1 MSPEEKELFKRSIA
15 LAEENNQILRGIQR
29 SMRLARFM
37 SILYWLFI
45 IGSAVGAYYLIQPY
59 IQAMTGAFGGAKS
72 SFSDNINN
80 ALDSFKQATQ

>member
-15 LAEENNQILRGIQR
+15 LSEENNQILRSIQR

-37 SILYWLFI
+37 SLVYWIFI

-59 IQAMTGAFGGAKS
+59 LNQLIGVYSGAGDILNNLKQFG
-72 SFSDNINN
+72 
-80 ALDSFKQATQ
+80 Q

>member
-15 LAEENNQILRGIQR
+15 LSEENNQILRSIQR

-37 SILYWLFI
+37 SLIYWIFI

-59 IQAMTGAFGGAKS
+59 LNQLTSMYSGAGDIL
-72 SFSDNINN
+72 DN
-80 ALDSFKQATQ
+80 LKQIGQ